1 MSEDKELR
9 DWQAQIRVAMIKAA
23 DLYGTQVDNDA
34 HEETMRIL
42 AEDDELIA
50 LRAENARLRE
60 ELAMYTGRWE
70 NCQMAAKAL
79 LADCDRLRS
88 WLRALEHDSP
98 DSVRAALRGDEP
110 AEGV

>member
-42 AEDDELIA
+42 AEDDELTA

-60 ELAMYTGRWE
+60 ELATTRARLE
-70 NCQMAAKAL
+70 RVAMASVGIIE
-79 LADCDRLRS
+79 DHQRL
-88 WLRALEHDSP
+88 
-98 DSVRAALRGDEP
+98 RAALRGDDAP
-110 AEGV
+110 EGQT